1 MDYTTQ
7 QKQALDKLKQ
17 RWAIVSKPYSLLGGN
32 GCIMVD
38 VEGAPGESVGSAYT
52 ACYTLGIERDGYVHS

>member
-7 QKQALDKLKQ
+7 QKQALDRLKQ
-17 RWAIVSKPYSLLGGN
+17 RWAIVSKPYPLLGGN

-38 VEGAPGESVGSAYT
+38 VEGAACEGIGGAYS
-52 ACYTLGIERDGYVHS
+52 ACYSIGIERDGHMHS